1 MESDDSVPFNIE
13 DKRIFLRLLLTSFLL
28 ITGGIAALL
37 VVYQPTTPL
46 AIMTHT
52 AFAVFSFI
60 SSLAGYIGMGR
71 QMLHESAS
79 QKSIQLAIQSMEKP
93 R

>member
-1 MESDDSVPFNIE
+1 MDSDNSVPFNI
-13 DKRIFLRLLLTSFLL
+13 DDDRIFVRLLLTSFLF

-37 VVYQPTTPL
+37 VVYRPITPL

-60 SSLAGYIGMGR
+60 SSLAGYVGIGR
-71 QMLHESAS
+71 QILRESAS
-79 QKSIQLAIQSMEKP
+79 RKSIQSAVQAMEKP